1 MYRILL
7 VDDEMPAL
15 RFLQAIIGKYA
26 PDFSVCASY
35 TNGAAALE
43 YLGKYPVDLLI
54 TDISMDGMN
63 GIELAQA
70 AREAR
75 PDIHILILSGYSE
88 FEYAQGAI
96 RAAVDDYI
104 LKPVPIPQITK
115 ALKTIREKLDE
126 EAGAKGPALLSALFS
141 GAPFDENLLERLY
154 GGAKYHF
161 ALVRWG
167 NLRLLQP
174 PLTGTAAVPLTDA
187 PFSALYGRDDDE
199 QILFMSA
206 RTPAGEFQQAVKAYV
221 AQRKPTAWTILFSRR
236 PEPFREI
243 AGFFGRAARQMEKT
257 VVVGRRQFAFLGQSD
272 RQECPRIPAATLKKL
287 DLFMQGGD
295 LKMVKVN
302 FLSLAVDWEKRQV
315 PQLYVYTMVQQIVN
329 LALASRPTLAT
340 RQDAV
345 FRDVDELMKYA
356 SSYGELMAGLYTVL
370 FDENALHDKKLTA
383 EDLYAC
389 AVRYVR
395 EKYAQPISI
404 QHVCAEVGISQT
416 YLSRL
421 FRKFGSTSF
430 NSFLTRCRMESAMS
444 MIRENADLPL
454 RSIAAC
460 VGYDDYAYFSKVFHQ
475 YVGCTPSQFASSLKT
490 APAQP

>member
-15 RFLQAIIGKYA
+15 RFLQAIVAKYA
-26 PDFSVCASY
+26 PDFRVCASY
-35 TNGAAALE
+35 TNGTSALE
-43 YLGKYPVDLLI
+43 YLRKYPVDLLI

-70 AREAR
+70 ARDVW
-75 PDIHILILSGYSE
+75 PDVHIIILSGYSE

-104 LKPVPIPQITK
+104 LKPVSIPQITK
-115 ALKTIREKLDE
+115 ALASVKEKLDE
-126 EAGAKGPALLSALFS
+126 ETDAKGPALLSALFC
-141 GAPFDENLLERLY
+141 GAEYDEGLLERLY
-154 GGAKYHF
+154 GGGKYHF

-167 NLRLLQP
+167 NLRIVPILLANTAP
-174 PLTGTAAVPLTDA
+174 IPLNDTPL
-187 PFSALYGRDDDE
+187 SALYGRDDDE

-206 RTPAGEFQQAVKAYV
+206 RVPSGEFQQAVKAYV
-221 AQRKPTAWTILFSRR
+221 SQRKPTAWTILFSRR
-236 PEPFREI
+236 PEPFKEI
-243 AGFFGRAARQMEKT
+243 VGFFERAAQQMERT
-257 VVVGRRQFAFLGQSD
+257 VVVGVRQSAFLGQDHSQQD
-272 RQECPRIPAATLKKL
+272 CPRIPASTLKKL
-287 DLFMQGGD
+287 ELFMQGGD
-295 LKMVKVN
+295 LKMVKGS
-302 FLSLAVDWEKRQV
+302 FLSLAMDWEKRQY
-315 PQLYVYTMVQQIVN
+315 PQMYVHTMVQQIVTI
-329 LALASRPTLAT
+329 ALTSKPSLVL

-345 FRDVDELMKYA
+345 FRDVNELFRYA

-370 FDENALHDKKLTA
+370 FDENATHDKKMTA

-404 QHVCAEVGISQT
+404 QHVCAEIGISQT

-430 NSFLTRCRMESAMS
+430 NSFLTRCRMENAMS
-444 MIRENADLPL
+444 MIREDASLPL
-454 RSIAAC
+454 RSVASC

-475 YVGCTPSQFASSLKT
+475 FVGCTPSQFAAGLKK
-490 APAQP
+490 

>member
-1 MYRILL
+1 
-7 VDDEMPAL
+7 
-15 RFLQAIIGKYA
+15 
-26 PDFSVCASY
+26 
-35 TNGAAALE
+35 
-43 YLGKYPVDLLI
+43 
-54 TDISMDGMN
+54 
-63 GIELAQA
+63 
-70 AREAR
+70 
-75 PDIHILILSGYSE
+75 
-88 FEYAQGAI
+88 
-96 RAAVDDYI
+96 
-104 LKPVPIPQITK
+104 
-115 ALKTIREKLDE
+115 
-126 EAGAKGPALLSALFS
+126 
-141 GAPFDENLLERLY
+141 
-154 GGAKYHF
+154 
-161 ALVRWG
+161 
-167 NLRLLQP
+167 
-174 PLTGTAAVPLTDA
+174 
-187 PFSALYGRDDDE
+187 
-199 QILFMSA
+199 
-206 RTPAGEFQQAVKAYV
+206 
-221 AQRKPTAWTILFSRR
+221 
-236 PEPFREI
+236 
-243 AGFFGRAARQMEKT
+243 
-257 VVVGRRQFAFLGQSD
+257 
-272 RQECPRIPAATLKKL
+272 
-287 DLFMQGGD
+287 MQGGD

-315 PQLYVYTMVQQIVN
+315 PQLYVHTMVQQIVN
-329 LALASRPTLAT
+329 LALASRPALAT

-370 FDENALHDKKLTA
+370 FDENAPHDKKMTA